1 MNVMKIYIVVRDYYY
16 GRDEDFTYSDVYGA
30 TTDKDEAQEWMK
42 KSTRLHS
49 LTIHTVELGKT
60 YKAT

>member
-1 MNVMKIYIVVRDYYY
+1 MKIYIVVRNNNEGPGY
-16 GRDEDFTYSDVYGA
+16 EFTHSDVYGT

-42 KSTRLHS
+42 KSTSLHS
-49 LTIHTVELGKT
+49 LKIHTVELGKT